1 MISLMYSLR
10 MFNDSGSILVY
21 AIKGPKLTECQ
32 HFMLGQYGERREG
45 SQSGRSEEKG
55 EGEEEEEGTYQTT
68 STNAPP
74 RKSHS
79 WADLDYPSSARHIEP
94 SRIDTTD
101 CCLGLY
107 QSKV

>member
-1 MISLMYSLR
+1 
-10 MFNDSGSILVY
+10 
-21 AIKGPKLTECQ
+21 
-32 HFMLGQYGERREG
+32 MLGQYGERRGG

-55 EGEEEEEGTYQTT
+55 EGEEEEEEEGTYQTT

-74 RKSHS
+74 RKSRS
-79 WADLDYPSSARHIEP
+79 LVDLDYPSFAQHIEP

-107 QSKV
+107 QSKVSHLQ